1 MIYNIIIGKN
11 SHVTYSLTK
20 TLKNNVIF
28 SSNKF
33 SNENLQKIK
42 FYKKINLIFNSFYP
56 AKFLND
62 LTYREYESFEKLSLR
77 ILVNILKN
85 IKPNQVNKIIYTSS
99 ASVYRL
105 QENINNEKIDKFNRD
120 LYSSFKLSSEKIIIN
135 YCTKNKVDYF
145 IFRLFNTYGNKND
158 NFSFIEKV
166 IRLKKENKTLELINN
181 GNSIRDFIHVKDIG
195 RIYKIIITNKIKSG
209 IYDLGTGKGYLIKD
223 IINLI
228 KFPKSKIKN
237 LVNLDEA
244 QNSIAKNKDLRKY
257 LKNFKFENLNHY
269 LKKNLKLK
277 NINLKP
283 ILNYENKIRSNGPT
297 GVVIYGAGNAGKQIF
312 EELQKNNEKIL
323 FFIDDFIKPQNSYY
337 NGVPIINFQN
347 LLDIR
352 KNYFIKRVYLAIPSL
367 EKNSFNQI
375 IQKLRNN
382 FFDVRYLPEKKFLL
396 TDKINIEDLKVN
408 DVNEIINRKQIKI
421 KKIKKLNNK
430 VVLVTGAAGTIGSE
444 ICRQLIHHKVK
455 KIIAVDNSE
464 LGVYKQQA
472 KLSNSRVN
480 FKLVDVNDKLFLEK
494 IIKSN
499 KVEIIFHA
507 SAYKHVNI
515 LENNVFSAVKN
526 NIFATENICKLS
538 SRYSCELIFVST
550 DKAADPVSILG
561 YTKKVAEKI
570 CESFNNKTNK
580 KKIKIVRFG
589 NVFGSSGSAISNFMD
604 KINNE
609 EIVNITDKKA
619 SRYFMTVSEACHL
632 VLQTI
637 SVKSKKSIFI
647 LNMGSPINILT
658 LAKNLAK
665 IKTKFN
671 PNYKFNYKVIG
682 LQPGEK
688 LKETLKGKK
697 EILKKLNNEIF
708 EVKQSTPIKEEFS
721 LYYKHLLAKYK
732 NLDKKELISHLKK
745 ISKY

>member
-1 MIYNIIIGKN
+1 MIKNIIFGKRSN
-11 SHVTYSLTK
+11 LTSSI
-20 TLKNNVIF
+20 LKKLRNCEVIP
-28 SSNKF
+28 SSKIHLFKDNY
-33 SNENLQKIK
+33 NEKIK
-42 FYKKINLIFNSFYP
+42 KNYIINNFYPSFKLNELNPNQYENFIKDCVLNLVKILNNINLRN
-56 AKFLND
+56 
-62 LTYREYESFEKLSLR
+62 
-77 ILVNILKN
+77 
-85 IKPNQVNKIIYTSS
+85 VNKIIYTSS
-99 ASVYRL
+99 SSVYSL
-105 QENINNEKIDKFNRD
+105 EENLKNLNEDKFNRKI
-120 LYSSFKLSSEKIIIN
+120 YASFKHSAERILENFCKQRKINFYIMRI
-135 YCTKNKVDYF
+135 
-145 IFRLFNTYGNKND
+145 FNTYGDNND
-158 NFSFIEKV
+158 KFSFIEKV
-166 IRLKKENKTLELINN
+166 IRFKKENKTLQLVNN
-181 GNSIRDFIHVKDIG
+181 GNSIRDFIHVNDIG
-195 RIYKIIITNKIKSG
+195 KIYKIIITKKIKSG
-209 IYDLGTGKGYLIKD
+209 IFDLGTGRGYLIKD
-223 IINLI
+223 IVNCI

-237 LVNLDEA
+237 LVNLDEVH
-244 QNSIAKNKDLRKY
+244 NSIAKNKNLKKL
-257 LKNFKFENLNHY
+257 LKNFKFQNLNYY
-269 LKKNLKLK
+269 LKKNLRLK
-277 NINLKP
+277 NIDLKP
-283 ILNYENKIRSNGPT
+283 ILNYENKIKSNGPT

-323 FFIDDFIKPQNSYY
+323 FFVDDFVKSKNSYY

-347 LLDIR
+347 LLNIR
-352 KNYFIKRVYLAIPSL
+352 KKYFIKRVYLAIPSL
-367 EKNSFNQI
+367 EKNSFIKI
-375 IQKLRNN
+375 IQKLKNN

-408 DVNEIINRKQIKI
+408 EVNKIINRKQIKI

-430 VVLVTGAAGTIGSE
+430 VILVTGAAGTIGSE

-455 KIIAVDNSE
+455 KVIAVDNSE
-464 LGVYKQQA
+464 LGIYKQQS
-472 KLSNSRVN
+472 KLSNKRVD

-515 LENNVFSAVKN
+515 LEDNVFSAVKN

-550 DKAADPVSILG
+550 DKAADPVYILG

-570 CESFNNKTNK
+570 CESFNDKTNK
-580 KKIKIVRFG
+580 KNIKIVRFG

-609 EIVNITDKKA
+609 ETVHITDKKA
-619 SRYFMTVSEACHL
+619 SRYFMTISEACHL

-637 SVKSKKSIFI
+637 SVKSKRSIFI
-647 LNMGSPINILT
+647 LNMGNPINILT

-665 IKTKFN
+665 IKIKLN
-671 PNYKFNYKVIG
+671 PNYKFKYEIIG
-682 LQPGEK
+682 LHPGEK

-708 EVKQSTPIKEEFS
+708 EVKQSYPIKEEFS
-721 LYYKHLLAKYK
+721 SYYKYLLAKYK
-732 NLDKKELISHLKK
+732 NLDKKGLISHLKE